1 MENSARRAEEFYNA
15 LETQRAQDSE
25 DFSVLKN
32 RLETDIHNLEQ
43 HLEAMRATYQLNTE
57 KLEYNYRVLVERDHE
72 NQGTIAQQKRKIAR
86 QRDLLSGLKA
96 KYARS
101 DKAAQDENNK
111 LTDEYRR
118 VTEQF
123 KDLQSKFRHFEG
135 ADAKTYQKVLDNN
148 RRTCTVLVKKLLEA
162 DRIIHTSQLSLRWMP
177 PSEQVF
183 SAVPV
188 TGAEAEA
195 AAAAEA
201 EAEEEAEAAR
211 GTLAD
216 RLADPRYRRARTPAL
231 PLMVW
236 RRTKSLVRPL
246 RLAAAD
252 CPSRSSGMA
261 SGAWN

>member
-188 TGAEAEA
+188 TGAEA